1 MVRDKSP
8 SEAASIHQIWIPA
21 SSNIGY
27 APYTIILE
35 SKSEIKVKVIQKWYI
50 VYVTLHKPKIHTQT
64 KFGIPTSNNIGF
76 ARKSQCGY

>member
-1 MVRDKSP
+1 MVCDNHHPKL
-8 SEAASIHQIWIPA
+8 HQYTKFWIPA

-35 SKSEIKVKVIQKWYI
+35 TKSEIKVTVIQKWYI
-50 VYVTLHKPKIHTQT
+50 VYVTLHNPKIHTQT
-64 KFGIPTSNNIGF
+64 KFGIPTLNNIGF